1 MLFCWKSVWHFV
13 YLDIGSSSTF
23 NPIRRYIYRPRSAP
37 MPRRKGDFPVES
49 LPQVPMWVWV
59 RTPAHQLTVQIVWLS
74 SDMSNPLS
82 ISQFKEL
89 RNNYLQ
95 KKKKQDEKAARV
107 RYVTIGWTD
116 GQLSSKRNTQNLP
129 YPLISKQRSRGAWFG
144 DFRGMTP
151 SGT

>member
-1 MLFCWKSVWHFV
+1 MNALLLKKCVTFCIPRHRFV
-13 YLDIGSSSTF
+13 LNLQPHSADVSPVPDPPQYLGGKETSLL
-23 NPIRRYIYRPRSAP
+23 NLCHRY
-37 MPRRKGDFPVES
+37 
-49 LPQVPMWVWV
+49 
-59 RTPAHQLTVQIVWLS
+59 QLTVQIVWLS

-95 KKKKQDEKAARV
+95 EKKKQDEKKKAARV

-144 DFRGMTP
+144 NFRGMTP